1 MQRPQR
7 VGTQPIDAQMDSL
20 SGFLPFL
27 VALPLLGFLINGIL
41 GLAFEGYRKQ
51 KPLIGYLATM
61 SVFIPFVIAVYLFM
75 NMSADQSIY
84 IKLFTWIQAGTFTA
98 DVSYRV
104 DSLSIIMVMFVTGI
118 GSLIHL
124 YSMGYMKD
132 DEGYYKFFAYLNL
145 FIFAMLNLVMG
156 SNLLL
161 LFLGW
166 EGVGVC
172 SYLLIGFWY
181 KDMEKAIAGK
191 KAFIYNRIGDFA
203 FLIATFMIFRQ
214 IGSLEFTD
222 IMSNLDLISSDQGFW
237 IGLLFLIGAT
247 GKSAQLPLFVWL
259 PDAMAGPTPVSALIH
274 AATMVT
280 SGIYLVSRM
289 SFLYVSSPEVMMVM
303 AVVGGLTA
311 IVAATIAITQYD
323 IKRVLAYSTVSQL
336 GFMFLALGSGAFTAA
351 MFHVVTHAFFK
362 ACLFLGSGSVI
373 HAMHHV
379 EHELDHH
386 GKHVHFDPQ
395 DMRNMGGLK
404 QYLPS
409 TYKTFMMATIAIAG
423 IPPLAG
429 FFSKDEILAY
439 TFNAGAA
446 WAPIYYVLWGIAVLT
461 AFMTAFY
468 MFRLTF
474 STFHGEF
481 KLPKVHAEAGGS
493 EKYLHESP
501 WNMTTP
507 LWVLGILSV
516 FGGFMGIPN
525 FIVESFTHQ
534 ESHINWLHGWL
545 EPVTAQT
552 PIVLS
557 HAVEWVLMIASIVVA
572 LAGVFLAWKMYG
584 KASLEVSDQKVKS
597 RFAGM
602 YQVWADKYSLDEIY
616 EGYVSDPIVRF
627 SDKVLAVFD
636 LKVVDGFVNGIAGTV
651 RFFGFLMRYM
661 QTGLIQNY
669 ALMLVLGVVIVLA
682 ILVIA

>member
-1 MQRPQR
+1 
-7 VGTQPIDAQMDSL
+7 MDSL
-20 SGFLPFL
+20 SGYLPYL
-27 VALPLLGFLINGIL
+27 VALPLLGFLINGIG
-41 GLAFEGYRKQ
+41 GLSSEVYRKQ
-51 KPLIGYLATM
+51 KPLIGYLATL
-61 SVFIPFVIAVYLFM
+61 SVFIPFIISVFLFL
-75 NMSADQSIY
+75 NMGSTDSY
-84 IKLFTWIQAGTFTA
+84 YVKLFTWLQAGTFSA
-98 DVSYRV
+98 DIAYRV
-104 DSLSIIMVMFVTGI
+104 DSLGIIMVMVVTGV

-132 DEGYYKFFAYLNL
+132 DPRYYLFFAYLNL

-181 KDMEKAIAGK
+181 KDQEKAIAGK

-222 IMSNLDLISSDQGFW
+222 ILANLDLIPADQGFW

-289 SFLYVSSPEVMMVM
+289 SFLYVTSPEVMMVV

-311 IVAATIAITQYD
+311 IVAASIAITQYD

-351 MFHVVTHAFFK
+351 MFHVLTHAFFK

-395 DMRNMGGLK
+395 DMRYMGGLK
-404 QYLPS
+404 QYMPS
-409 TYKTFMMATIAIAG
+409 TYKTFLLATIAIAG

-439 TFNAGAA
+439 AFNAGAA
-446 WAPIYYVLWGIAVLT
+446 WAPIYYSLWGMAILT

-481 KLPKVHAEAGGS
+481 KLPKVFEEAKGS
-493 EKYLHESP
+493 EAYLHESP
-501 WNMTTP
+501 WNMTLP

-516 FGGFMGIPN
+516 IGGFMGIPN

-545 EPVTAQT
+545 ETVTAQT
-552 PIVLS
+552 PIILS
-557 HAVEWVLMIASIVVA
+557 HTIEWILLFTSVVVA
-572 LAGVFLAWKMYG
+572 SLAVFLAWKMYG
-584 KASLEVSDQKVKS
+584 QDNLESSDLKVKS
-597 RFAGM
+597 RFGGL
-602 YQVWADKYSLDEIY
+602 YQIWTEKYNLDEIY
-616 EGYVSDPIVRF
+616 EGYVSEPIVRF
-627 SDKVLAVFD
+627 SDRVLAVFD
-636 LKVVDGFVNGIAGTV
+636 MKVVDGFVNGIAGTV
-651 RFFGFLMRYM
+651 RFFGFLLRYT

-669 ALMLVLGVVIVLA
+669 ALLLVIGVVLVLALLVIV
-682 ILVIA
+682 

>member
-1 MQRPQR
+1 M
-7 VGTQPIDAQMDSL
+7 MDSL
-20 SGFLPFL
+20 SGYLPYL
-27 VALPLLGFLINGIL
+27 VALPLMGFLINGL
-41 GLAFEGYRKQ
+41 GGLSFEFYRKQ
-51 KPLIGYLATM
+51 KTWIGSLATL
-61 SVFIPFVIAVYLFM
+61 SVFVPFLMAVHLFL
-75 NMSADQSIY
+75 NMSAEDYIY
-84 IKLFTWIQAGTFTA
+84 TKLFTWIQAGTFTA
-98 DVSYRV
+98 DVAYRV
-104 DSLSIIMVMFVTGI
+104 DALSIIMVMVVTGV

-156 SNLLL
+156 SNLLI

-181 KDMEKAIAGK
+181 QDQEKAIAGK

-203 FLIATFMIFRQ
+203 FLIATFLIFRQ
-214 IGSLEFTD
+214 IGSIEFSVILD
-222 IMSNLDLISSDQGFW
+222 NLSLIPSDLAFW

-280 SGIYLVSRM
+280 SGIYLISRM
-289 SFLYVSSPEVMMVM
+289 SFLYVQSPEVMMVVA
-303 AVVGGLTA
+303 AVGALTA
-311 IVAATIAITQYD
+311 ITAASIALTQYD
-323 IKRVLAYSTVSQL
+323 IKKVLAYSTVSQL

-351 MFHVVTHAFFK
+351 MFHVITHAFFK

-379 EHELDHH
+379 EHELHHH

-395 DMRNMGGLK
+395 DMRTMGGLK
-404 QYLPS
+404 SYMPS
-409 TYKTFMMATIAIAG
+409 TYKTFLLATIAIAG

-446 WAPIYYVLWGIAVLT
+446 WAPMYYALWGIAILT

-468 MFRLTF
+468 MFRLTY

-481 KLPKVHAEAGGS
+481 RLPKHHPEAAHAAE
-493 EKYLHESP
+493 YLHESP
-501 WNMTTP
+501 WNMTLP
-507 LWVLGILSV
+507 LWILGILSV
-516 FGGFMGIPN
+516 IGGFMGIPN
-525 FIVESFTHQ
+525 FIVSSFTHQ

-552 PIVLS
+552 PIILS
-557 HAVEWVLMIASIVVA
+557 HTIEWILLITSVLVASTSVY
-572 LAGVFLAWKMYG
+572 LARRMYLLSELNTSDLAI
-584 KASLEVSDQKVKS
+584 QK
-597 RFAGM
+597 RFKGM
-602 YQVWADKYSLDEIY
+602 YNVWSEKYNLDEIY
-616 EGYVSDPIVRF
+616 EGYIAEPLVRF

-636 LKVVDGFVNGIAGTV
+636 MKVVDGFVNSVAGVV
-651 RFFGFLMRYM
+651 RFFGFLLRYT
-661 QTGLIQNY
+661 QTGLVQNY
-669 ALMLVLGVVIVLA
+669 ALLLVIGVVILLA
-682 ILVIA
+682 MLVIP